1 MSGILFLKTKQ
12 LQAVRDFYQSRISCE
27 IWRDQGDCVILR
39 HGNFLF
45 GFCERETVDTEGML
59 TFFYDSKEEVDR
71 MYALL
76 EPISTT
82 QPKMNARYNIYQF
95 FATDP
100 EGRALEFQYFADRV
114 STYRPGGD
122 LLLTRRSVRE
132 FTDEHIPVE
141 VLEEI
146 LDISRFAPT
155 ARNSQSYYFKIIKD
169 RQLLAWLSTVRGS
182 STGPLGRA
190 SLAVAICSDPAVS
203 GRHEQD
209 ACIATYHFILAAW
222 FYGAGTCWIGGMN
235 TDEVKA
241 KLGIPIE
248 HYLATVT
255 PLGYP
260 KEGHIP
266 VPERKSLADFIR
278 S

>member
-12 LQAVRDFYQSRISCE
+12 LHVVREFYQSQISCE
-27 IWRDQGDCVILR
+27 LWQDQGDCVILR

-45 GFCERETVDTEGML
+45 GFCERETVDTSGML

-82 QPKMNARYNIYQF
+82 QPKMNDKYNIYQF

-114 STYRPGGD
+114 SRYRPGDD

-132 FTDEHIPVE
+132 FTTEKIPGE
-141 VLEEI
+141 LMEKI

-155 ARNSQSYYFKIIKD
+155 ARNSQPYYFKIIKD
-169 RQLLAWLSTVRGS
+169 PQLLTWLSTVRGS
-182 STGPLGRA
+182 STGPIGRA
-190 SLAVAICSDPAVS
+190 PLAVAICSDPAVS
-203 GRHEQD
+203 GRYDHD

-222 FYGAGTCWIGGMN
+222 FYGLGTCWIGGMN
-235 TDEVKA
+235 TAEVKE
-241 KLGIPIE
+241 KLDIPTG

-260 KEGHIP
+260 KEEHLP
-266 VPERKSLADFIR
+266 VPERKNLADYIR